1 MMHSTEHNL
10 FCHLDKG
17 TDENEMANSLA
28 KVATKKAT
36 HLHKKLTIDK
46 NSKSYKYKEFASAI
60 CKSSLE
66 QIVSS
71 KKYNWKRII

>member
-28 KVATKKAT
+28 KVATKKTT
-36 HLHKKLTIDK
+36 HLLKKLTIDK

-60 CKSSLE
+60 CKSSLK
-66 QIVSS
+66 QILSS
-71 KKYNWKRII
+71 KKYNWERII